1 MLTMAILTMAILTVQ
16 GEAPLPE
23 VELRRWGYL
32 AVLPWMVAVVGL
44 GLFDMMQA
52 MVRVAIVSRGIVSRA
67 TVTIATLSR
76 ATVHIAA
83 LSRATVHRAALT

>member
-1 MLTMAILTMAILTVQ
+1 MTQLTMAMLTTAMLTMAILTVQ

-32 AVLPWMVAVVGL
+32 AVLPWVVAVVGL
-44 GLFDMMQA
+44 GLFDMMQT
-52 MVRVAIVSRGIVSRA
+52 MVSIAIVSRGIVSRA

-76 ATVHIAA
+76 ATVSIA
-83 LSRATVHRAALT
+83 L

>member
-1 MLTMAILTMAILTVQ
+1 MTLLTMAILTMAILTVQ

-32 AVLPWMVAVVGL
+32 AVLPWVVAVVGL
-44 GLFDMMQA
+44 GLFDMMQT
-52 MVRVAIVSRGIVSRA
+52 MVSIAILSRGIVSRA

-83 LSRATVHRAALT
+83 LT